1 MLHRNIGDSDMA
13 RNFDPFAAMRE
24 SMRAYAAWS
33 RFAATY
39 TRMQMSAAEVI
50 ARRTTMMAQ
59 GVMTHPEAVRMV
71 LEKPATLA
79 FAAEKAMTAAARG
92 GDMATVAH
100 AALRPIGRKTAANAR
115 RLRK

>member
-1 MLHRNIGDSDMA
+1 MA
-13 RNFDPFAAMRE
+13 DAFDPLAGMRAG
-24 SMRAYAAWS
+24 MKAYAAWS
-33 RFAATY
+33 RFASTFG
-39 TRMQMSAAEVI
+39 RMQMSAAEVI

-59 GVMTHPEAVRMV
+59 GAMSQPEAVRML
-71 LEKPATLA
+71 LEKPATFA

-92 GDMATVAH
+92 GDAMTVAN